1 MWKARV
7 KPSFHCIYTLLII
20 ILNNIGMKEKKLKKV
35 GYKVLVYWYDQQEAD
50 VIMLHRITKE
60 ALSMWINTLLSD
72 MEGSVTRIEVEQFYY

>member
-1 MWKARV
+1 MWKAGSYPGFR
-7 KPSFHCIYTLLII
+7 CLWTLFKI
-20 ILNNIGMKEKKLKKV
+20 ILNNIGMKEKELKKV

-60 ALSMWINTLLSD
+60 AISVWINTLLSD

>member
-1 MWKARV
+1 
-7 KPSFHCIYTLLII
+7 
-20 ILNNIGMKEKKLKKV
+20 MKEKELKKV

-60 ALSMWINTLLSD
+60 AISVWINTLLSD